1 MERLIAILRKIKP
14 EVDFTKCSD
23 FVDEGIFDSIDI
35 VTIIDEIESE
45 YGVEIQP
52 EDIDPDN
59 FQSLENMIE
68 MIERISK

>member
-1 MERLIAILRKIKP
+1 MERLIAILKKVKP

-45 YGVEIQP
+45 YGIEIQP

-59 FQSLENMIE
+59 FQSVESMIK
-68 MIERISK
+68 MIERVSK